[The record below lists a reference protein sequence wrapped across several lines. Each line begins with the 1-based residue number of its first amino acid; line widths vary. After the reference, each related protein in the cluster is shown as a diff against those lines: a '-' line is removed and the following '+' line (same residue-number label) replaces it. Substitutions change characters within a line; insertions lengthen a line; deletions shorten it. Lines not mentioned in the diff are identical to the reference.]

1 MHLWPSSDLA
11 ASAIFPQLQVQF
23 FAVLCG
29 SLELFAVVSWHSGP
43 CPLHR
48 LCSITVRPVS
58 LMPLNSF
65 VLQRTSSFAPR
76 ISTFRREC
84 KKFMRT
90 PEIGLGLTTVAVDTA
105 LLQSY
110 LLSCELDLV
119 NCPASVHWLITV
131 HPITNPV
138 FTWWIQT
145 TTYSN
150 TVWVR
155 RRKGGW
161 YEITLLV
168 PSYLI
173 FYCLLQFPLKMCF
186 QVQSSL
192 NTFLLPT
199 N

>member
-1 MHLWPSSDLA
+1 MNFSTPSVLVSVCSDPELPDLCKANACTSDLQA
-11 ASAIFPQLQVQF
+11 TWQHPPFFPQLQVQF

-29 SLELFAVVSWHSGP
+29 SLELFAVASWHSGP

-65 VLQRTSSFAPR
+65 VLQRTSAFAPR

-90 PEIGLGLTTVAVDTA
+90 PEIGLGLTTVAIDTA

-119 NCPASVHWLITV
+119 NCPASVHCLITV
-131 HPITNPV
+131 HPITNLV
-138 FTWWIQT
+138 FT
-145 TTYSN
+145 
-150 TVWVR
+150 
-155 RRKGGW
+155 
-161 YEITLLV
+161 
-168 PSYLI
+168 
-173 FYCLLQFPLKMCF
+173 
-186 QVQSSL
+186 
-192 NTFLLPT
+192 
-199 N
+199 